1 MGGRVFASVVLNMTK
16 PTGQRW
22 TLGDQ
27 HQLTNFVQWVNAEW
41 QAGRKPVVQ
50 MMKGERSGNQNAMIY
65 GLYGDIARLS
75 QDKSTTDVKREC
87 KLYYGIP
94 ILRAADPAF
103 CEWYDNSVK
112 RLTLEDK
119 LMLMTYMDVT
129 SLFTK
134 EQATEYIDTIITEYT
149 RQGLRLIDPRR

>member
-1 MGGRVFASVVLNMTK
+1 MVS

-22 TLGDQ
+22 TLGDL
-27 HQLTNFVQWVNAEW
+27 HQLDAFVEWVKLE
-41 QAGRKPVVQ
+41 QVAGRKPVIQ
-50 MMKGERSGNQNAMIY
+50 MMKGGRTLDQNAMIY

-94 ILRAADPAF
+94 IIRASNPTF
-103 CEWYDNSVK
+103 CEWYDSSVK
-112 RLTLEDK
+112 QLTLEDK

-149 RQGLRLIDPRR
+149 RQGLRLIDPRYK